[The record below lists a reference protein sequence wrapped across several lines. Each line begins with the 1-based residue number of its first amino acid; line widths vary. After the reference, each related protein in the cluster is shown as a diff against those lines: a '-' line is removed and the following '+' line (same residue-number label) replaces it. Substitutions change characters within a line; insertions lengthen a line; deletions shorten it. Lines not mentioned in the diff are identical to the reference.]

1 MVSLRERAIKAAK
14 EYEERKEKNEREAAK
29 KFVAEVKKEF
39 EETFNEVVYNVEPI
53 SENEARIDIGNT
65 GIFSIIAIKKSKDVI
80 MYRDLYPV
88 ETLEGRKS
96 SAERALELL
105 TKTLE
110 IIEEERGE

>member
-1 MVSLRERAIKAAK
+1 MKSE
-14 EYEERKEKNEREAAK
+14 KEKNRKEAAK
-29 KFVAEVKKEF
+29 KFAAEVKKEF
-39 EETFNEVVYNVEPI
+39 EETFNEVVDSVEPI
-53 SENEARIDIGNT
+53 SENEARINT
-65 GIFSIIAIKKSKDVI
+65 GDFSIIAIKKPKDVI

-110 IIEEERGE
+110 IIEEERGGE